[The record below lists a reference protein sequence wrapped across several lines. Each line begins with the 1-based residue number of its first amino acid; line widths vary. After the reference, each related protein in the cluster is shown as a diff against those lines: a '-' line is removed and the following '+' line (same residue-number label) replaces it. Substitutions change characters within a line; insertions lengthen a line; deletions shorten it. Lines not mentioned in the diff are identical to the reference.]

1 MGTEEVKDGVKLN
14 NLSGSSWKMKKLFFL
29 SFLLPIPIIL
39 ICRANP
45 LPPPVLVVLQPSCMD
60 TRKTT
65 KCFMRLPHQI
75 IHYRARNHVQSFVCL
90 RKQKVLIFLSIY
102 CILTRVCL
110 YYCSYKFPFSSPLK
124 WFEFTAGEEFI
135 FFIFSPFN
143 KLWKMIVATREL
155 IIHLLIMFI
164 FLTVGSRICT
174 ITMRLLMLVDSS
186 KYHHHWNT
194 GI

>member
-1 MGTEEVKDGVKLN
+1 MGTEEVKDEVKLN
-14 NLSGSSWKMKKLFFL
+14 NLMMKKLFFL

-45 LPPPVLVVLQPSCMD
+45 LPAPVLVVLQPSCMEI
-60 TRKTT
+60 RKNNETFYEV
-65 KCFMRLPHQI
+65 FM
-75 IHYRARNHVQSFVCL
+75 
-90 RKQKVLIFLSIY
+90 LILLSIY

-110 YYCSYKFPFSSPLK
+110 HYCSYKFHFSSPLK

-135 FFIFSPFN
+135 FFIFRPFN

-164 FLTVGSRICT
+164 FLTVGSGICT